1 MEIEEADG
9 EQQFHNLV
17 RSDLRANLIPEER
30 NLHVYGNGCL
40 LVVGKFEATIECR
53 GKK

>member
-17 RSDLRANLIPEER
+17 RSGLRANLIPEER
-30 NLHVYGNGCL
+30 NRHVYGNGCL

>member
-17 RSDLRANLIPEER
+17 SRGLRANLIPEER

-40 LVVGKFEATIECR
+40 LVVGKFECR